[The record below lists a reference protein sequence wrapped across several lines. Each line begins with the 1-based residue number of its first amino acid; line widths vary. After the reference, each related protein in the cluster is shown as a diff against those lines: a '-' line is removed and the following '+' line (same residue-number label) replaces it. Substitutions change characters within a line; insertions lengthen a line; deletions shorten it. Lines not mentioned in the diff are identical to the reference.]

1 MMSLGLLPKKT
12 HGSGGLF
19 GTEGQ
24 PTDLTS
30 FVAWLA
36 TKPAT
41 DIVYIVD
48 DKNPQGTVV
57 TVEAWQAIDAD
68 AKSKKINFQLRD
80 ANIKNAPAL
89 AIKAVGPAG
98 MLHDALAK
106 VLSQPLP
113 TQPVTI
119 KADPVRTGA
128 KVVMALSAVTAV
140 GLLLLWYG
148 PGAKKRYPHRYAR
161 ASR

>member
-1 MMSLGLLPKKT
+1 MMTLGLLPKKT
-12 HGSGGLF
+12 HGSGGLL
-19 GTEGQ
+19 GLTGE
-24 PTDLTS
+24 PTDLNS
-30 FVAWLA
+30 FVSWLA
-36 TKPAT
+36 AKPAT

-48 DKNPQGTVV
+48 DPNPQGTVI
-57 TVEAWQAIDAD
+57 TVEAWQLIDAD

-89 AIKAVGPAG
+89 AIKAVGPVG
-98 MLHDALAK
+98 MLRDALAK
-106 VLSQPLP
+106 ILSQPLP
-113 TQPVTI
+113 ATPVTI
-119 KADPVRTGA
+119 TADPIRTGA

>member
-1 MMSLGLLPKKT
+1 MSLGLLPKKT
-12 HGSGGLF
+12 HGSTGLL
-19 GTEGQ
+19 GVEGQ
-24 PTDLTS
+24 PTDLAS

-36 TKPAT
+36 TKPAN

-98 MLHDALAK
+98 MLYEALAK

-113 TQPVTI
+113 PAQPVTI
-119 KADPVRTGA
+119 KADAIRTGA
-128 KVVMALSAVTAV
+128 KIVMALSAATAV